1 MELKVEVIISLIA
14 GVGSL
19 IATAIILT
27 WWLSGQFSKNR
38 HMFHNLIAGL
48 QLTVEEKMDDHETKD
63 ESRYTSLGEQIK
75 QIQLRN
81 AAQDGARLL
90 KRGNQ

>member
-1 MELKVEVIISLIA
+1 MEIKPEIIIA
-14 GVGSL
+14 LAVGFIGL
-19 IATAIILT
+19 LTTVATLT

-48 QLTVEEKMDDHETKD
+48 QLTVEQKMDEHEAKD

-81 AAQDGARLL
+81 AAQDGKLNR
-90 KRGNQ
+90 KFGP